1 MAPVTV
7 TVKAKV
13 LPTSTSLG
21 LALMLKVITGFVT
34 GVDTSLG
41 VVWLISDGISSD
53 IEEEGIGGPQPISNN
68 ERQARKGKSFRI
80 IFLRKNCIPDQT

>member
-1 MAPVTV
+1 MVPVTAA
-7 TVKAKV
+7 VKVKV

-41 VVWLISDGISSD
+41 VVWLISGGISSD
-53 IEEEGIGGPQPISNN
+53 IEEEEIEGPQPFTSN
-68 ERQARKGKSFRI
+68 EKEASKRRVFA
-80 IFLRKNCIPDQT
+80 